1 MAESPVSGDLVEIR
15 GLRLSGIVGV
25 LPEEQVRAQPLE
37 IDVDL
42 VCDQSASGLSDD
54 LDDTVNYAAVIDR
67 VQQIVEGGHPALLE
81 FLAARIAEGC
91 LDDPRVER
99 VTVAVRKLR
108 PPVPQA
114 VDTTGVR
121 ITRTR

>member
-1 MAESPVSGDLVEIR
+1 MPGDLVEIR

-42 VCDQSASGLSDD
+42 VVDQAASGASDD
-54 LDDTVNYAAVIDR
+54 LDDTANYAAVIDR
-67 VQQIVEGGHPALLE
+67 VQQTVEGGHPALLE
-81 FLAARIAEGC
+81 YLAARIAEAC
-91 LDDPRVER
+91 LEDRRVEQ

-108 PPVPQA
+108 PPVPQV

>member
-1 MAESPVSGDLVEIR
+1 VSGDLVEIR

-81 FLAARIAEGC
+81 FLAARIGEGC